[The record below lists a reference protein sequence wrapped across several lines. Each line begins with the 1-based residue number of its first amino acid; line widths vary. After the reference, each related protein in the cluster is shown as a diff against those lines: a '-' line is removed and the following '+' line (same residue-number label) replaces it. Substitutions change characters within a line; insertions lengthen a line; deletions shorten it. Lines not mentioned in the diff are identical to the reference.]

1 MIPAMA
7 RTATL
12 AGARPAFVP
21 VAAAVAI
28 AVASVWLS
36 SRYVALS
43 VDARYSLAWG
53 GELMRGHVP
62 DLAAPELTTPHP
74 LPILVAAMLAPLGP
88 AAASDAYALL
98 MVLSFGV
105 LLYAA
110 FRVARGL
117 AGLAA
122 GMLAVA
128 LIATRPRLDFFAAH
142 GFVDVPFTALVLLAA
157 AVAAHAPRRNAGRAL
172 ALLAVAGL
180 LRPEAW
186 GLSLL
191 YGAFA
196 ILDRSTAASGRER
209 LRPLKLAGLA
219 VVAPLAWL
227 GFDLALIGDAAHSLN
242 GTRSGAVALARP
254 TGVEQLWPAFETGI
268 RRLVGWPT
276 AVAGAVIAA
285 WGVATAKGHLRGA
298 YALTAALAAA
308 GLAAFVVLA
317 YADLPLNDRYL
328 LVPALALA
336 CLAATG
342 VGGLARRSPVPV
354 AALLLA
360 LAGALP
366 TLAADLRETAS
377 MLAKTRQKHLAD
389 ADLERL
395 LARPDVLSALDG
407 CLWVTAAGSGRAA
420 AAALLA
426 RDPADVPIS
435 RSPLPAPGSAAISTA
450 GSVRLDTPATIREGA
465 WALVERCP

>member
-12 AGARPAFVP
+12 AGARPAFLP
-21 VAAAVAI
+21 VVAAVAFG
-28 AVASVWLS
+28 VASVWLS

-53 GELMRGHVP
+53 AELMRGHVP

-74 LPILVAAMLAPLGP
+74 LPILVAALMAPLGP
-88 AAASDAYALL
+88 EAASDAYALL
-98 MVLSFGV
+98 MVMSFGL

-110 FRVARGL
+110 FRVSRGL
-117 AGLAA
+117 GGLAA
-122 GMLAVA
+122 GTIAVL
-128 LIATRPRLDFFAAH
+128 LIATRPRVDFFAAH

-157 AVAAHAPRRNAGRAL
+157 AAGAQAPRRNAGRAL

-196 ILDRSTAASGRER
+196 VLDPAAAKSGRER
-209 LRPLKLAGLA
+209 WRPLKLAALA
-219 VVAPLAWL
+219 AAAPLAWL
-227 GFDLALIGDAAHSLN
+227 GFDLALTGDAAHSLN
-242 GTRSGAVALARP
+242 GTRSGAVALARA
-254 TGVEQLWPAFETGI
+254 TGVEQLWPSFETGI
-268 RRLVGWPT
+268 RRLVGWPV
-276 AVAGAVIAA
+276 AVAGAAMAA
-285 WGVATAKGHLRGA
+285 WGVATAKGCRRGS

-308 GLAAFVVLA
+308 GVAAFVVLA

-342 VGGLARRSPVPV
+342 AEGLARRSPVPV

-360 LAGALP
+360 LGGAVP

-395 LARPDVLSALDG
+395 LARPDVLYAIDR
-407 CLWVTAAGSGRAA
+407 CPRVTAAGSGRAA
-420 AAALLA
+420 TAALLA

-435 RSPLPAPGSAAISTA
+435 RSPLPAPGSATISTA
-450 GSVRLDTPATIREGA
+450 PSVRLATPGTIREGA
-465 WALVERCP
+465 WALVERCR

>member
-1 MIPAMA
+1 MA

-21 VAAAVAI
+21 VAACVAI

-36 SRYVALS
+36 SRYLALS

-53 GELMRGHVP
+53 AELMRGQVP

-74 LPILVAAMLAPLGP
+74 LPIVVAALLAALGP
-88 AAASDAYALL
+88 TAASDAYASL
-98 MVLSFGV
+98 MALSFG
-105 LLYAA
+105 LLLFAA

-117 AGLAA
+117 AGVAA
-122 GMLAVA
+122 GVLAVA

-157 AVAAHAPRRNAGRAL
+157 GQAAVAPRRNAARAL

-186 GLSLL
+186 GFSLL

-196 ILDRSTAASGRER
+196 ILDRGAAATARER
-209 LRPLKLAGLA
+209 FRPLALAGLA
-219 VVAPLAWL
+219 ALAPLTWL
-227 GFDLALIGDAAHSLN
+227 AFDLVLTGDPAHSLN
-242 GTRSGAVALARP
+242 GTRSGAVALARA
-254 TGVEQLWPAFETGI
+254 TGVEQLWPSFEAGI

-276 AVAGAVIAA
+276 AAAGAIMAVWGIAA
-285 WGVATAKGHLRGA
+285 AGGRLRGA
-298 YALTAALAAA
+298 YVLTAALAVA

-317 YADLPLNDRYL
+317 YTALPLNDRYL

-336 CLAATG
+336 CLAAAG
-342 VGGLARRSPVPV
+342 AGGIARRSPVPV
-354 AALLLA
+354 AALVLA

-366 TLAADLRETAS
+366 TLAEDLRDTAS
-377 MLAKTRQKHLAD
+377 MLASTRQKQLAD
-389 ADLERL
+389 DDLERL
-395 LARPDVLSALDG
+395 LARPDVLRTIEG
-407 CLWVTAAGSGRAA
+407 CSRITASGTGRAA
-420 AAALLA
+420 AAALLR

-435 RSPLPAPGSAAISTA
+435 RSPLPSAGAAAISTA
-450 GSVRLDTPATIREGA
+450 GSVRLDTPATVREGA
-465 WALVERCP
+465 WALVERCS